1 MADEVME
8 QGPSV
13 DDAARAMAGLF
24 GDPPEAPKEEPEE
37 EAEPQGKLAG
47 RERNEKG
54 QLLPKKKDEESPYAE
69 GEEPEEPEE
78 DGEELTPAEI
88 RKLKVKV
95 DGIEQELPEDEVV
108 KGYSRQAD
116 YTRKTQELAEQ
127 RRKFVESELE
137 PVRQER
143 QVYAERLAQMAEAIE
158 ALVPTREPDWQTLRN
173 QVSPE
178 EFTQAFADW
187 RANAQRLG
195 KVQAEQARVWDLQQ
209 KDDTTRLQAMLAV
222 ENEKMLA
229 ALPEMADA
237 EKGKALKDDLVSYAK
252 SLQFTDDDL
261 AQVYDHRLLVL
272 LDKARRWDQTQ
283 QRKPKVEEKIDR
295 ALDSLKPSAPKS
307 TSKGQPFARAQ
318 EQLANTGRVD
328 DAANVFRNLPG
339 FMK

>member
-1 MADEVME
+1 MADEVVE
-8 QGPSV
+8 QGPSTE
-13 DDAARAMAGLF
+13 DAARAMAGLF
-24 GDPPEAPKEEPEE
+24 GDAPEPPKDDAPDEVLE
-37 EAEPQGKLAG
+37 GKLAG

-69 GEEPEEPEE
+69 GDEPEAPEE

-95 DGIEQELPEDEVV
+95 DGIEQELPEDEVI

-158 ALVPTREPDWQTLRN
+158 ALVPTREPDWQTLRT

-187 RANAQRLG
+187 RANAQRLE
-195 KVQAEQARVWDLQQ
+195 KVQAEQSRVWDLQQ
-209 KDDTTRLQAMLAV
+209 QDDSARLRALLAV
-222 ENEKMLA
+222 ENEKMIA
-229 ALPEMADA
+229 ALPDMADA
-237 EKGKALKDDLVSYAK
+237 EKGKALKDDLVAYAK
-252 SLQFTDDDL
+252 SLQFSDDDL
-261 AQVYDHRLLVL
+261 AQVSDHRLLVL

-307 TSKGQPFARAQ
+307 TPKGQPFARAQ
-318 EQLANTGRVD
+318 EQLAQTGRTD
-328 DAANVFRNLPG
+328 DAANAFRHLPG